1 MGFGYDPMPEQ
12 NPNLERGDLLIV
24 DDDIASLR
32 VISEFLAG
40 KGYQV
45 RSARN
50 GSSALMMATGEPPEL
65 ILLDIQMPDLDGYQ
79 VCSAIKSNP
88 ATADVPVL
96 FVSAGNE
103 VYDKVK
109 GFEVGGV
116 DYITKPYQE
125 EEVLARINAHL
136 TIARL
141 TKELVNTNQHLQQE
155 IHTREQIAQHLQRRL
170 EEFSAL
176 HQIIKTVTASET
188 MPQALESASETIC
201 ELFGA
206 RLTLIALLSQSRQE
220 TEALVGYDINHGLIA
235 FSATRTPLIDW
246 QNVQQ
251 VISEGKARVL
261 GSMQFTPLPEPIH
274 AFVEMSSLQTA
285 LIVPLVSRKIERGL
299 LLIGKD
305 KQNSFFSQFEFIL
318 AETIA
323 ADIATAIENE
333 RLAIQA
339 QQAAVNAERQRL
351 ARELHDSVT
360 QSIYSLI
367 LLGSGWE
374 SMARQG
380 TLKDPAESFHS
391 LSLVGQQALRDMRL
405 MIHQLRPSVLAD
417 KGLVKALE
425 HRLENVEMRAN
436 IDAHLLTTGNLIDL
450 THETEN
456 EIYNIAQ
463 EALNNSLRHAQA
475 QCVKVQIISAPD
487 EITLIVEDDGRGFD
501 QANQKAGMGLGNME
515 QRAASMDGRLE
526 IQSKPDEGTRVSVWI
541 PIRKET

>member
-1 MGFGYDPMPEQ
+1 MGFGYDPLPEQ
-12 NPNLERGDLLIV
+12 NPNLGRGDLLIV

-206 RLTLIALLSQSRQE
+206 RLALIALLSQSRQE

-299 LLIGKD
+299 LLIAKD

-391 LSLVGQQALRDMRL
+391 LSLVGQLALRDMRL